1 MQPITADIVAHVRFY
16 TPSEGGR
23 QAPTPPDKFG
33 CLFELN
39 GECFDCRLL
48 LDDVGALQPGQQAK
62 VPIKFLSSRL
72 PRHRLRSG
80 QRFHLREAGT
90 IAEGYVEKILCDVP
104 ATPTHPHGIS

>member
-1 MQPITADIVAHVRFY
+1 MQPLTADTADIVAHVRFY

-23 QAPTPPDKFG
+23 QGPTRSDQFG

-62 VPIKFLSSRL
+62 VPIKFLSPHL
-72 PRHRLRSG
+72 LQHRLRCG
-80 QRFHLREAGT
+80 QKFHLREATT
-90 IAEGYVEKILCDVP
+90 IAEGYIEDLLRLVQPRV
-104 ATPTHPHGIS
+104 GG